1 MLPRRLFNRAF
12 VTVFQQRIAFFV
24 PFVADRR
31 GKYAAATV
39 LTGVTRL
46 CRSFAVFLFVRFLS
60 VPQRAERRF
69 RVFIRQTE
77 HGAPLRHSPLA
88 LYTGAR
94 LCRTRFGA
102 TAFFIF
108 DGKPCRAQPWRFCGI
123 VFPRCI
129 LPAVRLRMRHK
140 KSSYKSFKTIRSLC
154 VILTVSIEIYE
165 LLILCAAKGVIFTF
179 RKFFLRFYI
188 LPLYPSLHCV
198 FCPFFHCAFCKT
210 PCRIAR
216 SLSFRVELCPARG
229 SCVLSCLVAATTFLP
244 DVFAVQ
250 RHIRA
255 DGVFR
260 HNKYLLRYTY
270 LFSRARLSLDNRGVL
285 W

>member
-46 CRSFAVFLFVRFLS
+46 CRSFAVFLLVRFLS

-69 RVFIRQTE
+69 RVFIRQTA
-77 HGAPLRHSPLA
+77 HGAPLRHSSLA

-188 LPLYPSLHCV
+188 LHALSV
-198 FCPFFHCAFCKT
+198 FCLTLFSCFLLCFCRYAHCAFGKT
-210 PCRIAR
+210 PC
-216 SLSFRVELCPARG
+216 
-229 SCVLSCLVAATTFLP
+229 
-244 DVFAVQ
+244 
-250 RHIRA
+250 
-255 DGVFR
+255 
-260 HNKYLLRYTY
+260 
-270 LFSRARLSLDNRGVL
+270 
-285 W
+285 

>member
-60 VPQRAERRF
+60 APQLAERRF
-69 RVFIRQTE
+69 SVFIRQTE

-88 LYTGAR
+88 LYTGTR

-179 RKFFLRFYI
+179 RKFF
-188 LPLYPSLHCV
+188 CV
-198 FCPFFHCAFCKT
+198 FIFCLFIPLCIASFARFF
-210 PCRIAR
+210 IALFAKR
-216 SLSFRVELCPARG
+216 RVELPAVCRFALNFVLPRRLCFVLPCCRNDFFARCFRRSKAYSRG
-229 SCVLSCLVAATTFLP
+229 
-244 DVFAVQ
+244 
-250 RHIRA
+250 RR
-255 DGVFR
+255 
-260 HNKYLLRYTY
+260 
-270 LFSRARLSLDNRGVL
+270 FSA
-285 W
+285 

>member
-1 MLPRRLFNRAF
+1 MLPRRLFNKAF

-46 CRSFAVFLFVRFLS
+46 CRSFPSFARSVSLCAATCGKAFPRFY
-60 VPQRAERRF
+60 RANGAGGGAF
-69 RVFIRQTE
+69 R
-77 HGAPLRHSPLA
+77 HLLLA
-88 LYTGAR
+88 LYAGAR

-108 DGKPCRAQPWRFCGI
+108 DGKPCRAQPWRFGSI
-123 VFPRCI
+123 VFQRCI
-129 LPAVRLRMRHK
+129 LSAVRLCMRHK

-210 PCRIAR
+210 PC
-216 SLSFRVELCPARG
+216 
-229 SCVLSCLVAATTFLP
+229 
-244 DVFAVQ
+244 
-250 RHIRA
+250 
-255 DGVFR
+255 
-260 HNKYLLRYTY
+260 
-270 LFSRARLSLDNRGVL
+270 
-285 W
+285 